1 MKYWINTKG
10 NDKLIAID
18 EEVIYSRNPSKGKLL
33 EFEYELKKGIIPQ
46 KMTGTPINYIKKIIA
61 NDSSNIIKIYH
72 GEKNETEIDARKH
85 KLEIINYLKEN
96 DKRKPTYSE
105 YPEKW
110 YRAITK
116 PLIALAIIIFVMYS
130 LYDIAYYLE
139 LGYEY
144 EVEVRGIPIGGL
156 MLLAA
161 EFLGTLRV
169 IVLGAIL
176 SLIPLWFAWRN
187 YRLKRVI
194 YELDFL
200 KRA

>member
-18 EEVIYSRNPSKGKLL
+18 EEVIYNHNPSKSRLL

-46 KMTGTPINYIKKIIA
+46 RLTGTRIGYIKKIIA

-72 GEKNETEIDARKH
+72 GEKNETEIDAQEH
-85 KLEIINYLKEN
+85 KLAIINYLKEN

-110 YRAITK
+110 YSAITK
-116 PLIALAIIIFVMYS
+116 PMIALGVIILLASSI
-130 LYDIAYYLE
+130 YDIAYHME

-144 EVEVRGIPIGGL
+144 EAEGFGGL
-156 MLLAA
+156 FLVAA
-161 EFLGTLRV
+161 EFLGTLGAIAV
-169 IVLGAIL
+169 GAIL

-200 KRA
+200 KSV